1 MSGLAASI
9 DVVRA
14 EAANLEDLAPG
25 WDDLYPD
32 EQTDFEIDWSNAMA
46 ALREVEGARAA
57 GKLAE
62 DEERAYG
69 PVRARVVALLPTI
82 ERLELPKPGVPLT

>member
-1 MSGLAASI
+1 MSGLKASI

-14 EAANLEDLAPG
+14 EVGNFEDLAPG

-32 EQTDFEIDWSNAMA
+32 DQTDFEIDWSDAMA

-57 GKLAE
+57 GELSE
-62 DEERAYG
+62 DEEREYG
-69 PVRARVVALLPTI
+69 PVRARVVAMLPTI
-82 ERLELPKPGVPLT
+82 ERLGIPKPGVPLT